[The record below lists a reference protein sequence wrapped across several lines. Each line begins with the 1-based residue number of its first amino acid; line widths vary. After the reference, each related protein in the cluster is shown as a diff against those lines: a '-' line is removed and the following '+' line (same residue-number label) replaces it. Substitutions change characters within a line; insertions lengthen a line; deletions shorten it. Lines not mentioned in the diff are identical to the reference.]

1 MKKGKGEYGK
11 TTRLH
16 TNSGVHIF
24 HMGYMGC
31 GHHRNTGNACKIK
44 KTQIWKKSSCFYCRI
59 GYNEFNEK
67 EKKYYE

>member
-44 KTQIWKKSSCFYCRI
+44 KRKFRKKVLAFTA
-59 GYNEFNEK
+59 G
-67 EKKYYE
+67 

>member
-1 MKKGKGEYGK
+1 MKKRKGEYDK

-31 GHHRNTGNACKIK
+31 GHHRNTGNARKVK
-44 KTQIWKKSSCFYCRI
+44 KRKFGKKVLAFTA
-59 GYNEFNEK
+59 G
-67 EKKYYE
+67 